1 MNSLN
6 PILQSYWSRL
16 GYVVTWMLIINIQVS
31 VMVYTSDMPFH
42 IILVDTLTLNLMFA
56 VISLRLW
63 YPIRYN
69 AWEQKSWQFNVVV
82 HAILLVATL
91 VVCLGCSA
99 AITCLLAAKDGTHLN
114 FMLISLPWKI
124 AEGVVLY
131 AIIVMVYY
139 LCIYVERLNEKAA
152 NEIRLNKM
160 LKDGELNLLKSQINP
175 HFLFNSL
182 NSVNSLIIKD
192 VNQSQEMLVALSD
205 YLRYTVLATHR
216 EMSTLKEEV
225 ENIRRYLAIEQL
237 RFGDKLAYE
246 INVAEDCQP
255 LKMPAMLLQ
264 PLFENAVKHGVYEST
279 ETVRITATAAQK
291 AQHLHIEISNNFDAE
306 AAGQSKGSGTGLKN
320 TKEQLRLRYGA
331 AALLQTK
338 VENGKFVVALKI
350 PILPKNEK

>member
-6 PILQSYWSRL
+6 PILKSYWARM
-16 GYVVTWMLIINIQVS
+16 GYVTAWILSINIQVS
-31 VMVYTSDMPFH
+31 VGYYTLDVPLH
-42 IILVDTLTLNLMFA
+42 VILIDTLAYNILFA
-56 VISLRLW
+56 ICFLRLW

-69 AWEQKSWQFNVVV
+69 SWEQKSWQFNVAV
-82 HAILLVATL
+82 HIILLFSLLL
-91 VVCLGCSA
+91 VCIALNCAFTYLFS
-99 AITCLLAAKDGTHLN
+99 AKDGTYLT
-114 FMLISLPWKI
+114 FALRVLPWKI
-124 AEGVVLY
+124 VEGALLY
-131 AIIVMVYY
+131 AIVVMIYY
-139 LCIYVERLNEKAA
+139 LYIYVERLNEKVA

-216 EMSTLKEEV
+216 ETSTLKEEM

-246 INVAEDCQP
+246 ISVAEDCP
-255 LKMPAMLLQ
+255 ALKLPAMLLQ

-279 ETVRITATAAQK
+279 ETVNITAK
-291 AQHLHIEISNNFDAE
+291 AVRKSASLHIEISNNFDAE
-306 AAGQSKGSGTGLKN
+306 ATGGQRKGSGTGLKN
-320 TKEQLRLRYGA
+320 TRAQLRLLYGDS
-331 AALLQTK
+331 ALLQTK
-338 VENGKFVVALKI
+338 VEDGKFVVTLKI
-350 PILPKNEK
+350 PV